1 MSMSMK
7 VNIMDTDENEIPH
20 WQNIRWSEIL
30 ELKKNILDIRTNLF
44 LNFVILLCNANGRNK
59 NPQTMSCN
67 DIPVIMMN
75 API

>member
-30 ELKKNILDIRTNLF
+30 ELKKKHLRYKNKPF
-44 LNFVILLCNANGRNK
+44 LKFCYSFVQC
-59 NPQTMSCN
+59 
-67 DIPVIMMN
+67 
-75 API
+75 